1 VTRWFTMRRFT
12 NTGGIPCERMREAIS
27 AEIDGEASDIRA
39 KDVRFH
45 LAHCEECLRFQT
57 GTRALGRQVNLQ
69 SSRPVPAD
77 VQERLAIEMVRTV
90 ATAPRVSPR
99 RSWNIRRA
107 SEWRRGAR
115 WVGALA
121 PAAFVAVVLP
131 LGALS
136 TPREIPT
143 HASTPCTISL
153 RYLHRLAPETALSSI
168 LKNGGRP

>member
-1 VTRWFTMRRFT
+1 MRWSTMRRFT
-12 NTGGIPCERMREAIS
+12 RTGEIPCERMREAIS
-27 AEIDGEASDIRA
+27 AEIDGEASGIRA

-45 LAHCEECLRFQT
+45 LAHCEECLRFQI

-69 SSRPVPAD
+69 ISRPVPAD
-77 VQERLAIEMVRTV
+77 LKERLAVEMVQSA
-90 ATAPRVSPR
+90 ATAPHVSR
-99 RSWNIRRA
+99 RRPWNIWRA
-107 SEWRRGAR
+107 SEWRRGVR

-131 LGALS
+131 MGTLS

-153 RYLHRLAPETALSSI
+153 RYLHRQAPETSLSPI
-168 LKNGGRP
+168 VKNGGRP